1 MLAAVSAAPKT
12 GTLCLVMPL
21 REQRFRETLDHLLE
35 GFQIVGPDWQYL
47 YVNPVA
53 ASHGRTTPEELH
65 GKTMLEAYPG
75 IETTLL
81 FATLERCMKERVPQ
95 RLENRFEFVDAPP
108 RWFELRVEPVPEG
121 LCIHSIDIEDRKR
134 GEVATRDANLEL
146 ERRVAE
152 RTVELQEAIRE
163 LDAFSYSVAHDLR
176 APLRAI
182 DGFAQ
187 LLMEDAGDALNDEGK
202 QHLDRVRSAARRMSV
217 LIDDLLALS
226 RVSRTELDRHD
237 TNLTEIARSVA
248 NELASREPSRVVRF
262 EISEGLRARCDPAL
276 ARIVFENVLG
286 NAWKFTMRAEHAVI
300 AVRPADEP
308 FSIAVEDNGAGF
320 DMALAHRLFKPFQRL
335 HLAREFSGTGIGLS
349 IVERVIR
356 KHGGSIRA
364 ESALDHGTTLT
375 FSFEGPSSPESKR
388 AR

>member
-1 MLAAVSAAPKT
+1 
-12 GTLCLVMPL
+12 MPL

-35 GFQIVGPDWQYL
+35 GFQIIGPDWRYL

-53 ASHGRTTPEELH
+53 AGHGRTTPDQLH
-65 GKTMLEAYPG
+65 GKTMMEAYPG
-75 IETTLL
+75 IESTPL
-81 FATLERCMKERVPQ
+81 FAALQRCMTERVAD
-95 RLENRFEFVDAPP
+95 RLENHFQFADAPP

-121 LCIHSIDIEDRKR
+121 LCVHSIDIEDRKR
-134 GEVATRDANLEL
+134 AEVVTRDANLEL

-187 LLMEDAGDALNDEGK
+187 LLLEDAGEALNDEGK

-248 NELASREPSRVVRF
+248 GDLAAREPTREVTF
-262 EISEGLRARCDPAL
+262 QISEGLRARCDPAL

-286 NAWKFTMRAEHAVI
+286 NAWKFTMRTAAPVI
-300 AVRPADEP
+300 RVRAADEP
-308 FSIAVEDNGAGF
+308 SSIAVEDNGAGF

-335 HLAREFSGTGIGLS
+335 HVAREFSGTGIGLS
-349 IVERVIR
+349 IVERIIR

-364 ESALDHGTTLT
+364 EGAPGHGTTLT
-375 FSFEGPSSPESKR
+375 FSFEAPTGGPESSR